1 MTDKEHDNDSPPQ
14 LEDQLREM
22 LKNANLSFMM
32 PGAEPE
38 KESSPPPPDN
48 ATEEDPL
55 QLVRDFKLRPR
66 EVRDHLDRYV
76 IQQDE
81 AKKVLSVAVCDH
93 YNHVRQC
100 IQDPSAVDQ
109 DYLKHNVVLL
119 GPTGVGKT
127 YLMRCIA
134 RLIGVPFV
142 KADATKFSETGYVGR
157 DVDDLVRDL
166 VKSADGNVELAQYG
180 IIYLDEVDKIAT
192 QTGTGKDVSGRGVQT
207 TLLKLMEE
215 TDVSLFSQTDIIGQ
229 MQAVMEMQRGG
240 GEGGPRTI
248 NTRHILFIMSGAFD
262 TLPALIRKRVNAS
275 VIGFSPK
282 TAGSHSQE
290 DEDAAYLRAVQTRDL
305 IEYGFEPE
313 FVGRLPVRVV
323 CDPLDVDDLEQ
334 VMLQSEGSVLRQY
347 ERDFKGYGLELDVNA
362 DAIREIAEQAQTE
375 KTGARGLMTVLERT
389 LRHFKFEL
397 PSTGIKTLSVERAT
411 IKKPEA
417 ALRSLL
423 EKSVKIRQKALEQ
436 DLSATL
442 EGFENETGIRLQ
454 PNREAIQ
461 AITRLCLDEHITVS
475 RFWSDRFHDLE
486 YGFGLISRNTGK
498 TKFRITKKFVNT
510 PAESLS
516 ALVAK
521 SFQDADES
529 ATAPETEAP
538 TESKT

>member
-1 MTDKEHDNDSPPQ
+1 MTTPKDNTPPER

-32 PGAEPE
+32 PGATPAAAEKPEPPEDTPAEPE
-38 KESSPPPPDN
+38 V
-48 ATEEDPL
+48 DPL
-55 QLVRDFKLRPR
+55 RAVRTFKLRPR
-66 EVRDHLDRYV
+66 EVRDYLDRFV
-76 IQQDE
+76 IRQDE

-100 IQDPSAVDQ
+100 VQAPETAELE
-109 DYLKHNVVLL
+109 YLKHNVVLL

-134 RLIGVPFV
+134 KLIGVPFV

-166 VKSADGNVELAQYG
+166 VKAADGNIELAQYG
-180 IIYLDEVDKIAT
+180 IIYLDEVDKIAA
-192 QTGTGKDVSGRGVQT
+192 QGGVGKDVSGRGVQT

-229 MQAVMEMQRGG
+229 MQAIMEMQHGSAAK
-240 GEGGPRTI
+240 GPRTI

-262 TLPALIRKRVNAS
+262 TLPALIRKRVKAS

-282 TAGSHSQE
+282 TADGRSAE
-290 DEDAAYLRAVQTRDL
+290 DEEAAFLRAVQTRDL
-305 IEYGFEPE
+305 IDYGFEPE

-323 CDPLDVDDLEQ
+323 CDPLNVDDLEQ
-334 VMLQSEGSVLRQY
+334 VMLHSEGSVLRQY
-347 ERDFKGYGLELDVNA
+347 ERDFAGYGLELKVA
-362 DAIREIAEQAQTE
+362 PEAIREIAEQAQGE

-397 PSTGIKTLSVERAT
+397 PSTGIKALHVERET
-411 IKKPEA
+411 IKSPEPVLA
-417 ALRSLL
+417 ALL
-423 EKSVKIRQKALEQ
+423 EKSVEIRLE
-436 DLSATL
+436 SL
-442 EGFENETGIRLQ
+442 EADIQAAADAFAGETGIRLQ
-454 PNREAIQ
+454 LNREAIK
-461 AITRLCLDEHITVS
+461 AIAEICLDAHITVS
-475 RFWSDRFHDLE
+475 RFWSERFHDLE

-498 TKFRITKKFVNT
+498 TTFRITKKFVQS
-510 PAESLS
+510 PAETLS

-521 SFQDADES
+521 SFQE
-529 ATAPETEAP
+529 
-538 TESKT
+538 